1 MIGDRFVI
9 SAGQRLAALR
19 ILNLV
24 VENLR
29 SVGAPLVVSISGESG
44 SGKSGVAYCLA
55 ETLERINIP
64 SLILAQDDY
73 FRLPPR
79 SNYQKRVEDM
89 YQVGPGEVRLYLMD
103 EHIRA
108 LKERP
113 DQPLVKPLVY
123 FEEDRIGSEVLPP
136 GGWQVIIVEGT
147 YTSLLDGVD
156 LRVFIDRGYSRTG
169 PDRRRRSRD
178 SDEEFLEKVLAME
191 HRMITAHRKM
201 ADLVIQ

>member
-9 SAGQRLAALR
+9 SPGQREAALR
-19 ILNLV
+19 ILDAV
-24 VENLR
+24 VEALR
-29 SVGAPLVVSISGESG
+29 SARPPLVVSISGESG
-44 SGKSGVAYCLA
+44 SGKSGVAYCLTEA
-55 ETLERINIP
+55 MEKIRLQSI
-64 SLILAQDDY
+64 ILAQDDY
-73 FRLPPR
+73 FRDPPR
-79 SNYQKRVEDM
+79 SNHQKRIEDI
-89 YQVGPGEVRLYLMD
+89 YRVGPSEVRLDLME

-123 FEEDRIGSEVLPP
+123 FDEDRIGSEVLSP

-147 YTSLLDGVD
+147 YASLLEGVD
-156 LRVFIDRGYSRTG
+156 LRVFIDRDYNGTG

-178 SDEEFLEKVLAME
+178 SDEKFLEKVLAIE
-191 HRMITAHRKM
+191 HRMISAHRKM